1 MIRCAFYRN
10 LLTAVVLAGE
20 DPGWPLRSHAGRCI
34 KCQAHVAS
42 LRATRRRLAE
52 LGNEQIAAP
61 VDFEAQVMESLEGP
75 ASPRRYFATGG
86 RLVRAAGA
94 SMAAALLAAVWMRR
108 RALART

>member
-10 LLTAVVLAGE
+10 LLTAAVLAGE
-20 DPGWPLRSHAGRCI
+20 DPGWPLRSHAGQCI

-52 LGNEQIAAP
+52 LGSERIASP
-61 VDFEAQVMESLEGP
+61 VGFESHVMNSLEDGVRP
-75 ASPRRYFATGG
+75 QLPNG
-86 RLVRAAGA
+86 RWVRAAGA

-108 RALART
+108 RAMART

>member
-1 MIRCAFYRN
+1 MIRCVFYRN

-20 DPGWPLRSHAGRCI
+20 EPGWPLGSHTGHCI
-34 KCQAHVAS
+34 KCRAHVAS

-61 VDFEAQVMESLEGP
+61 AGLESQVMNSLEDAARP
-75 ASPRRYFATGG
+75 QVPNG
-86 RLVRAAGA
+86 RWVRAAGA

-108 RALART
+108 RAVART

>member
-10 LLTAVVLAGE
+10 LLTAAVLAGE
-20 DPGWPLRSHAGRCI
+20 DPGWPLLSHTGQCI

-52 LGNEQIAAP
+52 LGNEQIASP
-61 VDFEAQVMESLEGP
+61 VGFESQVMNSLENAVQP
-75 ASPRRYFATGG
+75 QPPNG
-86 RLVRAAGA
+86 RWVRAAGA

-108 RALART
+108 RATART